1 MRSIKQRSSKRNDLF
16 RRFLRAYIAVL
27 AVPMVFGV
35 IVYQTAFTAVEE
47 QAIDTHRAILRQTQS
62 ALERSLREVE
72 RLALEIANDPKVR
85 RFAFL
90 DEPYQGANAYAILD
104 TASTL
109 SDRAFNNEMILGYYV
124 YFAEN
129 EMVLGPDFA
138 SPMRRF
144 YPDRFRYRGIP
155 YTRWVRE
162 FVTETHLGT
171 YVPSSE
177 TIVNDQEENVI
188 TYLRSFPVPGRPRGV
203 IAILLDNR
211 ELEKL
216 FQGIDLDIGGW
227 AAVLDASGTVVTQTS
242 QEMAAL
248 SLDFA
253 GNGDRSRIE
262 RLSGRA
268 MLLTS
273 LTSPS
278 SDWTYVA
285 VVPVESV
292 MQRVETIRRV
302 VVTVVIATLLVG
314 IGLAAVM
321 AYRHTKPVQLL
332 VHNNRALQDE
342 LKAQA
347 PFLRAAFLERL
358 LRGEFYSEH
367 ETRNIIEHVDVDLRG
382 AAYTVV
388 LVGVDGSLD
397 QSADTGLS
405 SLQERRLMVED
416 ILRREA
422 GAAKVVLHNMYDRRI
437 TAIVVHDDGVPEIA
451 HGQVERLVARWQ
463 RVVHTH
469 GLAHL
474 SFGVGGSYAA
484 LTDIARS
491 FEEARSA
498 LSHLQF
504 LHSSSVAWFSD
515 LNRSKQGYYFP
526 QELET
531 RLMNAVRAG
540 DANAVEA
547 LLGHLREE
555 NVSERSLT
563 EEYVRLLAF
572 DLWATV
578 LKLLDEQVIRDERLA
593 DETRRQYTDVAL
605 AEPHIALDACARSLY
620 SLCESVETRKK
631 SHNSTVVK
639 RVKEFIQRHYADPG
653 LSLTLLSQ
661 EFSVSEAYL
670 SGLFKEQTGENLSAY
685 LQSVRMRHAKDLLDE
700 TYIPVKD
707 VGKRVGYPSYSTFAR
722 AFKRVFG
729 VSASDYRAG

>member
-1 MRSIKQRSSKRNDLF
+1 MRSTKRNEFF

-27 AVPMVFGV
+27 AVPMVFGT
-35 IVYQTAFTAVEE
+35 IVYHTAFTAVEE

-72 RLALEIANDPKVR
+72 RLALEIANDPKIR

-90 DEPYQGANAYAILD
+90 DEPYRGANAYAILD

-109 SDRAFNNEMILGYYV
+109 TDRAFNNEMILGYYV
-124 YFAEN
+124 FFKEN

-138 SPMRRF
+138 SRMRRF
-144 YPDRFRYRGIP
+144 YPELFQYSGIP

-162 FVTETHLGT
+162 FVTAPHIGT
-171 YVPSSE
+171 YVPAHE
-177 TIVNDQEENVI
+177 ARVRDQNATII
-188 TYLRSFPVPGRPRGV
+188 TYLRSFPVAGRPHGV
-203 IAILLDNR
+203 VAILLDNA
-211 ELEKL
+211 EFSNL
-216 FQGIDLDIGGW
+216 FEGIDLDIGGW
-227 AAVLDASGTVVTQTS
+227 AAVMDGSGRVITQTS
-242 QEMAAL
+242 GGTEPTPAL
-248 SLDFA
+248 PVTITNA
-253 GNGDRSRIE
+253 PDRSRIE
-262 RLSGRA
+262 QVNGRA
-268 MLLTS
+268 MLITTLRST
-273 LTSPS
+273 T
-278 SDWTYVA
+278 SDWTYIA

-302 VVTVVIATLLVG
+302 VVAVVIATVMVG
-314 IGLAAVM
+314 IALAAVM

-332 VHNNRALQDE
+332 VHDNRALQSE

-347 PFLRAAFLERL
+347 PLLRAAFLERL

-382 AAYTVV
+382 QAYTVI
-388 LVGVDGSLD
+388 LVGVGDG
-397 QSADTGLS
+397 ADRRPENELPG
-405 SLQERRLMVED
+405 LQERRLMVQD
-416 ILRREA
+416 VFGREV
-422 GAAKVVLHNMYDRRI
+422 GSTRVILHNMYDRRI
-437 TAIVVHDDGVPEIA
+437 TAIVVHDDDVPEIA

-463 RVVHTH
+463 RVAHGH
-469 GLAHL
+469 GLAEV
-474 SFGVGGSYAA
+474 SFGVGGLCTA
-484 LTDIARS
+484 LTDIAGS

-498 LSHLQF
+498 LGHLQY

-515 LNRSKQGYYFP
+515 LSRSKQGYHFP

-540 DANAVEA
+540 DAEAVEA
-547 LLGHLREE
+547 LLEQLREE
-555 NVSERSLT
+555 NLGGRSLS

-578 LKLLDEQVIRDERLA
+578 LKLLEEQVIRDEELA
-593 DETRRQYTDVAL
+593 KDTRSQFTDVAL
-605 AEPHIALDACARSLY
+605 AEPHIALDACARSFY
-620 SLCESVETRKK
+620 RLCESVDARKK
-631 SHNSTVVK
+631 SHNNTVVN
-639 RVKEFIQRHYADPG
+639 RVKDFIQRHYADPA

-670 SGLFKEQTGENLSAY
+670 SGLFKEQTGENLSTY
-685 LQSVRMRHAKDLLDE
+685 LQSVRMRHARDLLEE

-707 VGKRVGYPSYSTFAR
+707 VGRRVGYPSYSTFAR

-729 VSASDYRAG
+729 VSASDFRTG